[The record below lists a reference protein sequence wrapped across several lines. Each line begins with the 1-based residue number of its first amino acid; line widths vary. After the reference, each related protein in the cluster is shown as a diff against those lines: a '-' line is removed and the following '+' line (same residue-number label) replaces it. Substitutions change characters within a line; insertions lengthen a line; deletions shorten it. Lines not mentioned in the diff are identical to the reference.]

1 MATVHKFE
9 LVTGLHS
16 VSDGVYVHAAKVG
29 EQPVIVKSGDR
40 LDEIFGDT
48 KFKYLGDEKAPEVPE
63 DEKKA
68 KK

>member
-16 VSDGVYVHAAKVG
+16 VSDGDYVHAAKVG

-48 KFKYLGDEKAPEVPE
+48 KFKYLGDVEVPVAE